1 MSTWKVG
8 ELGRRTGLTVRTL
21 HHYDRI
27 GLLSPSGRSA
37 AGYRL
42 YDDAD
47 VARLHRI
54 VVLRQLGLSLEQV
67 RESLAGSAWTLER
80 VLRAQLER
88 LRERMAAER
97 ALYERVERLAARVAE
112 AGTGAA
118 GAAEGV
124 SADELLETIEAMTM
138 FEKYYTPEQL
148 AQLDARGKELGAE
161 HIRAVEAEWPRLIA
175 AAKDCMAR
183 GVEPTAEEVRP
194 LAQRCRELIREFTGG
209 DAGIARSV
217 SRVYQGEPSVRE
229 RTGLDPAVM
238 EYIGRAVAAVG
249 GW

>member
-8 ELGRRTGLTVRTL
+8 ELARRTGLTVRTL

-27 GLLSPSGRSA
+27 GLLCPSGRSA

-42 YDDAD
+42 YDVTD

-54 VVLRQLGLSLEQV
+54 VALRQLGLSLEQV
-67 RESLAGSAWTLER
+67 RQTLAGSGWTLER
-80 VLRAQLER
+80 VLRAQLQRLRGHMEAERVLCER
-88 LRERMAAER
+88 L
-97 ALYERVERLAARVAE
+97 ERLAARVAE
-112 AGTGAA
+112 LGTGAA

-124 SADELLETIEAMTM
+124 SADELLETIEATTM

-148 AQLDARGKELGAE
+148 AQLEARGRELGAE
-161 HIRAVEAEWPRLIA
+161 HIHAVEAEWPRLIA
-175 AAKDCMAR
+175 AAKDCMTR

-194 LAQRCRELIREFTGG
+194 LAERCRELVREFTGG

-238 EYIGRAVAAVG
+238 EYIGRAMASIG